1 MSSPLHQIEIE
12 RGKFLAAGEPGQI
25 WNWES
30 SAGRW
35 RWARRVRLLTRHL
48 RAGAEV
54 LELGCDT
61 GYFTWELCK
70 TGASIT
76 AVDLSDD
83 LLEIARSSV
92 AADKVCFVRADAY
105 CRLVQANVADDRPSR
120 RLSRRLSGH
129 QTQVRTV
136 KRLSSSRP

>member
-30 SAGRW
+30 PAGRW
-35 RWARRVRLLTRHL
+35 LWARRVGLLTRHL
-48 RAGAEV
+48 RAGVEV

-61 GYFTWELCK
+61 GHFTRELCK
-70 TGASIT
+70 SGASVT

-92 AADKVCFVRADAY
+92 AADNVCFVRADAY
-105 CRLVQANVADDRPSR
+105 CRLVQANEANDRPSR
-120 RLSRRLSGH
+120 RLSRSLLGLKA
-129 QTQVRTV
+129 QVRTG
-136 KRLSSSRP
+136 KRFSSSRP